1 VTTKNL
7 QFGKMGRKK
16 LNKENKKPI
25 LTVNINENLLT
36 KVDKLLEEKGELRS
50 RLVEQLLEEYIE
62 KNKDKLI

>member
-1 VTTKNL
+1 
-7 QFGKMGRKK
+7 MGRKK

>member
-1 VTTKNL
+1 MTTKNL